1 MVQLKPAPRREIN
14 DELLKE
20 IVGKIVSA
28 FNPKRIMLFG
38 SRARGNQ
45 HAESDL
51 DLFVEMETSLPKWK
65 RRVAIDEI
73 FGLRDWAMDLVVL
86 TPAEVERQ
94 RRRLGGIVPEIEREA
109 IVLYERR

>member
-1 MVQLKPAPRREIN
+1 MSMVELKPAPRREVN

-20 IVGKIVSA
+20 IVRKIVAA
-28 FNPKRIMLFG
+28 FNPRRIILFG
-38 SRARGNQ
+38 SHARGKE

-65 RRVAIDEI
+65 RRVVIDEI

-86 TPAEVERQ
+86 TPAEIERQ
-94 RRRLGGIVPEIEREA
+94 RGRLGGIVPEIEKDG
-109 IVLYERR
+109 IV